1 MHVRTDVRA
10 PAFSV
15 DGVHCRHYEHK
26 PEKECKEQE
35 GIEKHSIRNPPRP
48 NFHFD
53 EFSNT
58 FPWEHCDMPQTG
70 WYVKLHLFFF
80 LPRNKQK
87 TPELALGVWLFCFF
101 PERCYFI
108 WQPPKEEQI
117 WWWIAKNPYEG
128 YTVKGRSWWRLG

>member
-1 MHVRTDVRA
+1 MNAGGYVHLFLTQKNEREYVHVRTDVRA

-35 GIEKHSIRNPPRP
+35 GIEKHSIRNPPGP

-58 FPWEHCDMPQTG
+58 FPWEHCDVPQTG
-70 WYVKLHLFFF
+70 
-80 LPRNKQK
+80 
-87 TPELALGVWLFCFF
+87 
-101 PERCYFI
+101 
-108 WQPPKEEQI
+108 
-117 WWWIAKNPYEG
+117 
-128 YTVKGRSWWRLG
+128 